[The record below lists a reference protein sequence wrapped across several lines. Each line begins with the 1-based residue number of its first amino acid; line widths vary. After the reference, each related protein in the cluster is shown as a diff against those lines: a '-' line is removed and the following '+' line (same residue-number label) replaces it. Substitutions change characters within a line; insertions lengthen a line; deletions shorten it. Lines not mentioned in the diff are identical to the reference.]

1 MIWINCDIR
10 NRKISVK
17 GHARSGEPGKD
28 LVCSAVSILVHTMA
42 HNLLVYEKA
51 GACTDVYV
59 RLEKGDAEFSFSIVK
74 EQEDYVEISLT
85 SVATGFFL
93 LADDYPEFVTF
104 HGSI

>member
-1 MIWINCDIR
+1 MILIDCDIR
-10 NRKISVK
+10 NHKISVK

-28 LVCSAVSILVHTMA
+28 LICSAVSILVHTMA

-51 GACTDVYV
+51 GACTDVSV
-59 RLEKGDAEFSFSIVK
+59 RVEKGDAEFSFSIVK
-74 EQEDYVEISLT
+74 EHEDYVETSLA

-104 HGSI
+104 RGSI